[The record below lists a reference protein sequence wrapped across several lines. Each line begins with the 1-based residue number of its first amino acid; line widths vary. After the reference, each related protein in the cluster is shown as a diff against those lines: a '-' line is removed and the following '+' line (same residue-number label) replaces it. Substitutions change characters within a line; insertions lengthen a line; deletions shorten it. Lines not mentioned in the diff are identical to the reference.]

1 MIRITCVLLTYL
13 TLAAA
18 TLAAALTI
26 PTDGLAVLAGTF
38 LVAGGALKAAEV
50 AR

>member
-1 MIRITCVLLTYL
+1 MIRLACVVLTYS
-13 TLAAA
+13 TLAGA

-50 AR
+50 TR